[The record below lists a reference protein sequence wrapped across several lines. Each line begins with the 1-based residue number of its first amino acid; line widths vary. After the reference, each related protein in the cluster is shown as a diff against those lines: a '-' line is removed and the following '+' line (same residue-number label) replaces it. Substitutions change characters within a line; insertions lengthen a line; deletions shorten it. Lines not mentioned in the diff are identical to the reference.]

1 MNIKE
6 ILKCLPHR
14 YPMILVDRILEIE
27 EKRIVGLKNVTI
39 NESFF
44 PGHFPREP
52 VMPGV
57 LLLEAMAQ
65 VGGILLVKKVP
76 EAKGKSIYLMGM
88 DKIRFRKPVV
98 PGDQLRLELDLIKIR
113 SKMAV
118 MDGKA
123 FVDGEKVCEARIMA
137 TAVDETVDS
146 AESASKTTV
155 RIHPTAE
162 VESGAKFADGVVVGP
177 YCTVGKDVVIGPDTL
192 LDHHASVSGDTEMG
206 RGNHVFPYAVLGG
219 PPQDVK
225 YEAGQPSRLV
235 IGDDNIFREFVTVN
249 TSAIPGQATRIGNRT
264 WIMAY
269 AHVAHDCVIED
280 DVKIAN
286 AVNMGGHITVE
297 EGAIVGGLTAIH
309 QFVRIGKMAMVG
321 GASRVSKDVLP
332 FVTAGENP
340 LRVVG
345 INTVGLERKGYDK
358 VIVSELKKAFRLA
371 VTAKLSL
378 RDAIQKIKEF
388 GPESEEAKKFLQF
401 LENSERGIHR

>member
-1 MNIKE
+1 MDIKE
-6 ILKCLPHR
+6 ILASLPHR
-14 YPMILVDRILEIE
+14 YPMLLVDRIVELED
-27 EKRIVGLKNVTI
+27 KRVVGIKNVTI
-39 NESFF
+39 NEPFF
-44 PGHFPREP
+44 VGHFPQEP

-65 VGGILLVKKVP
+65 VGGILLIHKVP
-76 EAKGKSIYLMGM
+76 EAKGKTIYLMGM
-88 DKIRFRKPVV
+88 DRIKFRKPVV
-98 PGDQLRLELDLIKIR
+98 PGDQLRLEMDLLKIR

-118 MDGKA
+118 MDGVA

-137 TAVDETVDS
+137 TVVDREAVSVDS
-146 AESASKTTV
+146 APKETANV
-155 RIHPTAE
+155 HPTAM
-162 VESGAKFADGVVVGP
+162 VDPGAKLGEGVVVGP
-177 YCTVGKDVVIGPDTL
+177 YCSVGKDVVIGANTK

-206 RGNHVFPYAVLGG
+206 RGNHVFPYAVIGG

-225 YEAGQPSRLV
+225 YEAGQSSRLV
-235 IGDDNIFREFVTVN
+235 IGDNNIFREFVTVN